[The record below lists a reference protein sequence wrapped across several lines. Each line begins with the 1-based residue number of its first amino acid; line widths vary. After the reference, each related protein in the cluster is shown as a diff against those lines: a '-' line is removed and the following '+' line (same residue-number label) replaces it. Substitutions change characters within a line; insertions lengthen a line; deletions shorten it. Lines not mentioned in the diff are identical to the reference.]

1 MHIYQVENCTQ
12 SLIDQL
18 VVVWEGSVR
27 ATQLFLSDKEVLDI
41 K

>member
-1 MHIYQVENCTQ
+1 MNIYQVINRTQ

-27 ATQLFLSDKEVLDI
+27 ATHLFL
-41 K
+41 